1 MGQTAFTVRMDSE
14 VKKRFDELCKDFGM
28 STNTAFN
35 VFARTVIKRRRIPFE
50 VESEEETILRR
61 GREAAEY
68 IRVEASKN
76 ETANISMNEID
87 AEIKSYRAEKRTAKN
102 KG

>member
-28 STNTAFN
+28 SANTAFN

-68 IRVEASKN
+68 IRAEASKN
-76 ETANISMNEID
+76 GTANISMNEID
-87 AEIKSYRAEKRTAKN
+87 AEIRSYRAEKRTAKN